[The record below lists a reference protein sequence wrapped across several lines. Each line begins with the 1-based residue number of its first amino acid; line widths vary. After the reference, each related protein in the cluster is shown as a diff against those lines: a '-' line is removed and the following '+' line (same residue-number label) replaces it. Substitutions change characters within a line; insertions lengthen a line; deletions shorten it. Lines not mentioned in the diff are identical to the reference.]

1 MSFFNKLKKAADDAQ
16 KAMEQA
22 RAEIERVQ
30 RESAMGGSADAVT
43 REDES
48 LREPERLDMQRP
60 SAGPTPQLPRADRF
74 APEGGRAYRIVTSA
88 AGNDPRTGKR
98 VIRSGV
104 GVSLTSR
111 AEAEAQARERAQ
123 ALLQDALAGR
133 EPALGT
139 YGYHA
144 DKKLEPLVDA
154 VRGPSGDVARITVN
168 GYGSLVI
175 NANAAMFADVD
186 TGGEV
191 ADPRNMSTPRELT
204 DLVMRRPDLGF
215 RVYRT
220 LAGWRYL
227 CTTTTFDPASDEVRT
242 LLRDLG
248 SDEKYVT
255 LCRIQKTFRA
265 RLTPKPWRAR
275 ESPVS
280 VGADGI
286 SRSELQSVIDRTW
299 RYATARYVTA
309 VGSAQMDPGVAPVVD
324 AHDAWTQAATPK
336 PLA

>member
-1 MSFFNKLKKAADDAQ
+1 VSFFDKLKKAADDAQ

-22 RAEIERVQ
+22 RTEIERVQ
-30 RESAMGGSADAVT
+30 RESGTGGTAGDET
-43 REDES
+43 GEDEHP
-48 LREPERLDMQRP
+48 REPQRIEVQRP
-60 SAGPTPQLPRADRF
+60 SGERVSQLPRADRF

-88 AGNDPRTGKR
+88 AGTDPRTGKR

-104 GVSLTSR
+104 GVSLISR
-111 AEAEAQARERAQ
+111 AEAEAVARERAQ

-133 EPALGT
+133 ESALGS

-144 DKKLEPLVDA
+144 DKKLEPIVDA
-154 VRGPSGDVARITVN
+154 VRGPSGEVARITVN

-175 NANAAMFADVD
+175 NASAAMFVDVD

-191 ADPRNMSTPRELT
+191 ADPRNMAAPRELT
-204 DLVMRRPDLGF
+204 GLVTRRPDLGF

-227 CTTTTFDPASDEVRT
+227 CSTTTFDPASDEVRT
-242 LLRDLG
+242 LLRELG
-248 SDEKYVT
+248 SDDKYVT

-265 RLTPKPWRAR
+265 RLTPKPWRAN

-280 VGADGI
+280 VGTDGI

-309 VGSAQMDPGVAPVVD
+309 VGSAQTDPSIAPIVE

>member
-1 MSFFNKLKKAADDAQ
+1 MSWLNKLKKAADEAQ

-22 RAEIERVQ
+22 RTEIERVQ
-30 RESAMGGSADAVT
+30 REGGVGETADTGVPA
-43 REDES
+43 DE
-48 LREPERLDMQRP
+48 RRGPERVEVQRP
-60 SAGPTPQLPRADRF
+60 SGDRAAQLPASDRF

-88 AGNDPRTGKR
+88 AGTDPRTGKR

-111 AEAEAQARERAQ
+111 AEAEAVARERAQ

-133 EPALGT
+133 ESALGS

-154 VRGPSGDVARITVN
+154 VRGPSGEVARITVN

-175 NANAAMFADVD
+175 NARAAMFVDVD

-191 ADPRNMSTPRELT
+191 ADPRNMAAPRELKG
-204 DLVMRRPDLGF
+204 LVARRPDLGF

-227 CTTTTFDPASDEVRT
+227 CSTTTFDPASDEVRT
-242 LLRDLG
+242 LLRELG

-265 RLTPKPWRAR
+265 RLTPKPWRAN

-280 VGADGI
+280 VGTDGI

-299 RYATARYVTA
+299 RYATARYLTA
-309 VGSAQMDPGVAPVVD
+309 VGSAQVDPAIAPIID
-324 AHDAWTQAATPK
+324 AHDSWTQAATPK